1 MLTKIKV
8 KGNITVAYNKGRHSV
23 KKKVINKNKVM
34 YLVIPVVLSL
44 GIFIGY
50 KEISNAFSNTDNEIT
65 QKEIQLSKEIIES
78 QDPVVKKLVK
88 LSPAYPRVYD
98 ILKNID
104 QYPHELLEMA
114 SKKPETIEY
123 VADYPNHKDVETS
136 TPISVKSEYK
146 KGEIPLFMQWDKR
159 WGYDK
164 YGPDF
169 FAING
174 CGPTALSM
182 VTVGLTGNTNISPR
196 YVENFSKENGYLVEG
211 VGTAW
216 SLMTEGA
223 RQLGLKSKVIPLSEA
238 SIISTLE
245 QGHPIIVT
253 MGPGH
258 FTTEGHYIVL
268 TGVTPDG
275 KIKVNDSDS
284 IKRSNQTWDVDVFLK
299 EAKNLWAFSV

>member
-1 MLTKIKV
+1 
-8 KGNITVAYNKGRHSV
+8 
-23 KKKVINKNKVM
+23 
-34 YLVIPVVLSL
+34 
-44 GIFIGY
+44 
-50 KEISNAFSNTDNEIT
+50 
-65 QKEIQLSKEIIES
+65 
-78 QDPVVKKLVK
+78 
-88 LSPAYPRVYD
+88 
-98 ILKNID
+98 
-104 QYPHELLEMA
+104 MA
-114 SKKPETIEY
+114 SKKSETIEY
-123 VADYPNHKDVETS
+123 VADYPNHKGIETS
-136 TPISVKSEYK
+136 TPIYVKSEYK

-164 YGPDF
+164 YGPNF

-196 YVENFSKENGYLVEG
+196 YIENFSKKNGYLVEG

-216 SLMTEGA
+216 SLMTKGA
-223 RQLGLKSKVIPLSEA
+223 RQLGLKSKELPLSKE
-238 SIISTLE
+238 SIISTLKK
-245 QGHPIIVT
+245 GHPIIVT

-268 TGVTPDG
+268 TGVTPNG

-299 EAKNLWAFSV
+299 EAKNLWTFSV